1 MQDVQ
6 MGKIISILNLDR
18 IDALV
23 TDLRKIVKPVT
34 IAYYRANLPISLLL
48 RGPKN
53 EVKCERERANYVQIF
68 WAGRKMLEF
77 YGKDIR
83 GNGHI
88 FEENL
93 GEEEYEKILEVLANH
108 NMYTF
113 GMWKKKN
120 VGMRA
125 FMIFFG
131 VIDALLGLA
140 ASLSNIALSVI
151 CVLFGLFLIALYVK

>member
-6 MGKIISILNLDR
+6 MGKIISILDLDK
-18 IDALV
+18 IDELV
-23 TDLRKIVKPVT
+23 TDLRKVAKPLTVG
-34 IAYYRANLPISLLL
+34 YYRASLPISLLL
-48 RGPKN
+48 GGPKD
-53 EVKCERERANYVQIF
+53 EVKCERKKANYVQIF
-68 WAGRKMLEF
+68 WAGRKILEF

-93 GEEEYEKILEVLANH
+93 GKEEYKKVLETLADH

-113 GMWKKKN
+113 RMWKKKN
-120 VGMRA
+120 IGLRA
-125 FMIFFG
+125 LMILFG
-131 VIDALLGLA
+131 VVNTLLGLA
-140 ASLSNIALSVI
+140 VSFFNLALAII

>member
-6 MGKIISILNLDR
+6 MGKIISILDLDK
-18 IDALV
+18 IDELV
-23 TDLRKIVKPVT
+23 TDLRKIAKPLTVG
-34 IAYYRANLPISLLL
+34 YYRASLPISLLL
-48 RGPKN
+48 GGPKE
-53 EVKCERERANYVQIF
+53 EVKCERKKANYVQIF
-68 WAGRKMLEF
+68 WAGRKILEF

-93 GEEEYEKILEVLANH
+93 GKEEYEEVLETLASH

-113 GMWKKKN
+113 KMWKKKN
-120 VGMRA
+120 AGLRA

-131 VIDALLGLA
+131 SIDALLGLA
-140 ASLSNIALSVI
+140 VSLFNPAVGVI

>member
-6 MGKIISILNLDR
+6 MGKIISILNMNR

-23 TDLRKIVKPVT
+23 NDLRKVVKPVT
-34 IAYYRANLPISLLL
+34 VGYYRAELPISLLL
-48 RGPKN
+48 RGPRN
-53 EVKCERERANYVQIF
+53 EVKCEREKANYVQIL
-68 WAGRKMLEF
+68 WAGRKILEF

-93 GEEEYEKILEVLANH
+93 GKEEYGKILEALADH

-113 GMWKKKN
+113 RMWKEKN
-120 VGMRA
+120 AGLRI
-125 FMIFFG
+125 FMILFG
-131 VIDALLGLA
+131 VVNTLLGLA
-140 ASLSNIALSVI
+140 VSSFNPALAII